1 MKKLYLVD
9 VSSMFFRAYYAVRPL
24 STSKGLPTNAVYGF
38 LSMVV
43 KLLKDIKP
51 DYVAFCFDRPE
62 PSFRK
67 DIYSE
72 YKANRSEM
80 PPDLI
85 PQVPYIKRLTEAI
98 GIPMFEKPGFEADD
112 IIGTLAQLAKEHDI
126 EVVIVSGDKDFA
138 QLINER
144 VTMLDTMKDKIF
156 NPAEVKAKWGVAPEQ
171 FIDYLALTGD
181 ASDNIPGVR
190 GIGPKGAEKL
200 ITEFGSVENIYE
212 RIDEVRNENI
222 KKKLLESKDNAFLSK
237 KLVTIAKDMDLVH
250 DLNVLKIHQK
260 DPQLLDTVLDEL
272 EFQSFRKNL
281 VFSPSPVQETTASS
295 MIVSPA
301 AATVAPVP
309 ASTELNA
316 QDMNAWLKENKR
328 IYIYLKGESFFF
340 SNEKEVQ
347 IYAGSVDDIREE
359 LLAIDRK
366 WLGFDLKTIW
376 HKLGINTP
384 LLIEWDAMLAAYVL
398 RAGAVTDFFEVQ
410 KLYDAGNNVAD
421 DASPATIMQALVQ
434 LKPILDE
441 KLKDAKMDQIP
452 LTIEYPLV
460 DILLAMETKGVLVDA
475 DFLNQESK
483 DLDKELKAVEK
494 KIHEAAGEEFNV
506 ASPKQLGNIL
516 FEKLNLPK
524 GKKTKTGYSTN
535 SDVLE
540 KLAPEF
546 PIAALITDYRELAK
560 LKSTYVDA
568 LPLLINPQ
576 TGRVHT
582 QFNQAVTATG
592 RLSSTHPNLQNIPI
606 RTERGLRI
614 RKAFIAAP
622 GKKLISADYSQI
634 ELRVLAHITGDKNL
648 TKAFAEDLD
657 IHAATASEIFEVPL
671 NEVGEDLRRKAK
683 AVNFGIAYGQGV
695 YGLSEGLNISRAESK
710 DIIERYFQRFPGVKQ
725 YMTDTVEL
733 VREKGYVETL
743 LGRRRYIPEIHSKN
757 HALKAFAERAAIN
770 APIQGMS
777 SDMVKMAM
785 IEVREQFRNEMIL
798 QVHDELIFEMEDDSK
813 LKEKTQ
819 KIKSLMEGCI
829 QLNVPLK
836 VNINTG
842 SSWADL

>member
-24 STSKGLPTNAVYGF
+24 STSKGLPTNAIYGF

-43 KLLKDIKP
+43 KLLKDIQP

-80 PPDLI
+80 PSDLI

-112 IIGTLAQLAKEHDI
+112 IIGSLAQLAKKHDLQ
-126 EVVIVSGDKDFA
+126 VVIVSGDKDFA
-138 QLINER
+138 QLIDDR

-156 NPAEVKAKWGVAPEQ
+156 DAQEVKTKWGVSPEQ

-190 GIGPKGAEKL
+190 GVGPKGAEKL
-200 ITEFGSVENIYE
+200 ISEFGSIENIFE
-212 RIDEVRNENI
+212 RIEEVRNENI

-237 KLVTIAKDMDLVH
+237 KLVTIATDMDLIT
-250 DLNVLKIHQK
+250 DLNLLKIQTK

-281 VFSPSPVQETTASS
+281 VFNPGGKKEQSEDSPT
-295 MIVSPA
+295 VSQSA
-301 AATVAPVP
+301 VAPP
-309 ASTELNA
+309 TLAASEVSAENLI
-316 QDMNAWLKENKR
+316 AWLKNNKR
-328 IYIYLKGESFFF
+328 IYVFLKGDSFFF

-347 IYAGSVDDIREE
+347 VYSGAVETIREE
-359 LLAIDRK
+359 LLATDRK

-376 HKLGINTP
+376 HKLNISSP
-384 LLIEWDAMLAAYVL
+384 LQIEWDAMLAAYVL
-398 RAGAVTDFFEVQ
+398 RAGAVSDFFEVQ
-410 KLYDAGNNVAD
+410 KLYDAGNTISD
-421 DASPATIMQALVQ
+421 DSSPGDIMQGLVQ
-434 LKPILDE
+434 LKPVLDE
-441 KLKDAKMDQIP
+441 KLKSAHMDQIP
-452 LTIEYPLV
+452 LTIEYPVV
-460 DILLAMETKGVLVDA
+460 DILLAMETKGVLIDA
-475 DFLNQESK
+475 PFLNQESK
-483 DLDKELKAVEK
+483 DLEQELNAVEK

-506 ASPKQLGNIL
+506 ASPKQLGHIL

-546 PIAALITDYRELAK
+546 PIAALVTDYRELAK

-568 LPLLINPQ
+568 LPLLINPK

-606 RTERGLRI
+606 RTERGMRI
-614 RKAFIAAP
+614 RKAFITAP
-622 GKKLISADYSQI
+622 GKKMVSADYSQI

-657 IHAATASEIFEVPL
+657 IHAATASEIFGVPL
-671 NEVGEDLRRKAK
+671 KEVGEDLRRKAK

-695 YGLSEGLNISRAESK
+695 YGLSEALHISRTESK
-710 DIIERYFQRFPGVKQ
+710 DIIDRYFERFPGVKQ

-757 HALKAFAERAAIN
+757 HAMKAFAERAAIN

-777 SDMVKMAM
+777 SDLVKMAM
-785 IEVREQFRNEMIL
+785 IEVRDEFRNEMIL
-798 QVHDELIFEMEDDSK
+798 QVHDELMFEMDDDVK
-813 LKEKTQ
+813 LKDKTQ

-829 QLNVPLK
+829 TLNVPLK
-836 VNINTG
+836 VNINIG